1 MGEEER
7 DSVKPHDF
15 DWVTARHKC
24 SLAGVFRVLAEIVDT
39 NVQTANA
46 LIEPGAFER
55 NVAANKVIVIRKHGG
70 AASSVVFT
78 LEANAISVKRV
89 NQAGNEKAV
98 FTAKP
103 ALTTDGE
110 CVLEINDRPLQPLEL
125 WQVCRLALEDFFFG
139 E

>member
-1 MGEEER
+1 
-7 DSVKPHDF
+7 VKPCDF

-39 NVQTANA
+39 NVNTANA

-55 NVAANKVIVIRKHGG
+55 NVTANKVIVIRKYGG

-78 LEANAISVKRV
+78 LEPNAISVKKA
-89 NQAGNEKAV
+89 NQAGNEMAL
-98 FTAKP
+98 FSAKP
-103 ALTTDGE
+103 YLTTDGE
-110 CVLEINDRPLQPLEL
+110 CVLEINAQPLEL

-139 E
+139 A

>member
-1 MGEEER
+1 M
-7 DSVKPHDF
+7 KPHDF

-24 SLAGVFRVLAEIVDT
+24 SLAGVFRVLSELVDT
-39 NVQTANA
+39 NVKTANE

-55 NVAANKVIVIRKHGG
+55 NVTANKVIVIRRSGN
-70 AASSVVFT
+70 AAASVVFT

-89 NQAGNEKAV
+89 NQAGAEMAI
-98 FTAKP
+98 FIAKP

-110 CVLEINDRPLQPLEL
+110 CVLEINDRPMQPLEL

-139 E
+139 A